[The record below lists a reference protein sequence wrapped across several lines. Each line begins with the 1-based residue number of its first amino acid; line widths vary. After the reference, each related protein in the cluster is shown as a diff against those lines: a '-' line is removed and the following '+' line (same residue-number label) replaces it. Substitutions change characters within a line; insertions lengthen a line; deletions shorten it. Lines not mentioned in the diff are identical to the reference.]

1 MGVPIRS
8 IKSFEE
14 DIKYRSRKDW
24 TLILIANANSD
35 SRAVEFIHNNFHV
48 MDTISD
54 DVDFYLPGYNAP
66 TGNIFDE
73 RYHEPYMREQWYM
86 DMEEREFA
94 DSHMNNLHSE
104 RIYSHRIGR
113 ISFHEAEFVDFV
125 MEFTQKKRGYVYW
138 GTCQMILIPITRER
152 TPDYSGAQ
160 IFDLD
165 KIIATPSGP
174 SLDTFFYRSFQIIR
188 EDRHYSFFER
198 TFMGKHNYLINKI
211 NELYN
216 EATFSRSHED
226 RYEII
231 IRNVVLDME
240 RCLNWRLS
248 EEFYFIS
255 YSSRNVMKATML
267 RNILQNR
274 GLNVWIAPDGIPQGR
289 EYSLVIPTAL
299 RFAKYFVLLLTKE
312 SANSRWVKRELDIA
326 ISNEANTRV
335 KVLLADNYTVE
346 DIRNDHELMF
356 YLNKVQVK
364 YEFDNVVTNQSKL
377 EQFIRE

>member
-14 DIKYRSRKDW
+14 DIKHRSRKDW

-54 DVDFYLPGYNAP
+54 DVDFYMPGYNVH
-66 TGNIFDE
+66 TGNVFDE

-94 DSHMNNLHSE
+94 DSHMKNLHSKWLDSP
-104 RIYSHRIGR
+104 RLGR
-113 ISFHEAEFVDFV
+113 ISFNEVEFADFV
-125 MEFTQKKRGYVYW
+125 MELTKKKRGYVYL
-138 GTCQMILIPITRER
+138 GLCQLILIPITNDRKPEY
-152 TPDYSGAQ
+152 YSAQ

-165 KIIATPSGP
+165 KIIETLSGP
-174 SLDTFFYRSFQIIR
+174 SLDAFFHHSFQIIR
-188 EDRHYSFFER
+188 ENRHYSFFER
-198 TFMGKHNYLINKI
+198 TFMGKHNYVINKI

-216 EATFSRSHED
+216 EATFNRFHEN

-231 IRNVVLDME
+231 IKNVVLDME
-240 RCLNWRLS
+240 RCLNWSLR

-267 RNILQNR
+267 RNTLQNK

-299 RFAKYFVLLLTKE
+299 RFAKNFVLLLTKE

-335 KVLLADNYTVE
+335 KVLLADNYTIE
-346 DIRNDHELMF
+346 DIRKDNELMF
-356 YLNKVQVK
+356 YLNKIQVK
-364 YEFDNVVTNQSKL
+364 YEFKDVIQDHNVL
-377 EQFIRE
+377 ERFISE